1 MHKELQGMFA
11 CCLVLLG
18 VPCPGQA
25 EDDNINWPSFRGIHA
40 AGISEGRDL
49 PKKFDGRTGEGL
61 AFKVEIPGL
70 AHSSPIVWGK
80 TLFLTTAVSREAGA
94 SFKPGLYGSGE
105 ASKDRTVH
113 EWLIMCY
120 DKRTGKLLWKKTAT
134 MAFTW
139 TA

>member
-1 MHKELQGMFA
+1 M
-11 CCLVLLG
+11 
-18 VPCPGQA
+18 
-25 EDDNINWPSFRGIHA
+25 
-40 AGISEGRDL
+40 
-49 PKKFDGRTGEGL
+49 DGRAKDYDKRT
-61 AFKVEIPGL
+61 FKVKIPGL

-80 TLFLTTAVSREAGA
+80 PAQLFLTTAVSREAGA

-134 MAFTW
+134 KGRPKDKRHVKATYANSTPATDGKHVLASFGSEGLFRLHGGG
-139 TA
+139 